1 MNQDDL
7 KTVENT
13 FLAESQDL
21 LQGME
26 EDLLKMEESD
36 SVEERLEAV
45 KRLFRSA
52 HSIKGGA
59 AMFGFDCLSE
69 GAHLLE
75 DSFALLRDKTNL
87 ADLSL
92 DLFTQLLQGIDQLK
106 ILLQQASQHQPP
118 DSQTLT
124 LFEQIKQ
131 HLEQE
136 FCEEEQESWLG
147 ESPLNND
154 LVQTIFAQ
162 EIVPILSRFET
173 EVSQA
178 TEEDLEKTLCALNQ
192 IYYNL
197 SGMAGVLQ
205 IDKFSEL
212 LIPLEAL
219 LEQSDLSLDEFQQR
233 GWRIVQE
240 LEKARQ
246 AILQEQARVT
256 VRELVEQKPH
266 KSRAEMTVKRP
277 TPEPIQPLETTP
289 IILEESAPSTPWQR
303 PTIRVDL
310 EHLTELVNL
319 VGELVINRTQLE
331 AQETQLKAEAKR
343 IRRSIF
349 ELNQFGSE
357 LREEYDRL
365 SVTPGGEM
373 GENRP
378 KNAPIHGLD
387 PLEMDEYSEFHS
399 TAQSVIETTGAIAQ
413 SAGKIDELASQL
425 DHSTDQLRRITEQLR
440 AKVIQLRV
448 VPFSRCVDH
457 LSRALR
463 ELSRLHHKDVNLLLL
478 GRDTKIDESLVD
490 ALRMP
495 LLHLLRNAFDHGIEP
510 PPERTKLGKPP
521 TGQIEIAAYHQ
532 GGQTIIT
539 IQDDGRGIDPEK
551 IRQTAINKGFITPEQ
566 APSLPLTDLYD
577 LLFWPGFSTTDT
589 TTSLSGRGVGL
600 DIVRSSLRQVRGSVK
615 LDSRQGKGTT
625 FILKLPLILSIT
637 NALLVRVEHN
647 TLAIP
652 LDAVEELLYIDGE
665 DLQMAGTQSMLGWR
679 SEFIRLTRL
688 QDLIHYALPLS
699 DEPSPDPLTQ
709 DKIPVVV
716 LACDEGIL
724 AIAVERIIGQ
734 QEIVVKPLPAPL
746 PKPHGLLGTTIL
758 GDGSVILI
766 LDIDELIADFNP
778 HNPAEIAIQEV
789 STLDTPRITPSAPH
803 ILVVDDSYTIRQ
815 LLALTLKRAR
825 YQVELAKDGQEAW
838 EKLQGGVACDLMI
851 ADIEMPRLDGFE
863 LLEQLKTHPQ
873 FRRIPVAMLTSRSGI
888 KHRQRATELGAVHY
902 FTKPYNEAQLL
913 ATLSEIL
920 SHDGL

>member
-1 MNQDDL
+1 MNHDDL

-13 FLAESQDL
+13 FLAESQDF

-26 EDLLKMEESD
+26 DDLLQMEESD
-36 SVEERLEAV
+36 SVAERLEVV
-45 KRLFRSA
+45 KRLFRAA

-75 DSFALLRDKTNL
+75 DSFALLRDRTNL

-92 DLFTQLLQGIDQLK
+92 DLFNQLLRGIDQLK

-118 DSQTLT
+118 APETLT
-124 LFEQIKQ
+124 IFQQIKQ
-131 HLEQE
+131 KLEQE
-136 FCEEEQESWLG
+136 FCEEERESWLG

-173 EVSQA
+173 EVSQVK
-178 TEEDLEKTLCALNQ
+178 EEDLDKTLCALNQ

-212 LIPLEAL
+212 LTPLEAL

-233 GWRIVQE
+233 GWKIVQE

-246 AILQEQARVT
+246 AILQEKARETALKPVG
-256 VRELVEQKPH
+256 QKPNL
-266 KSRAEMTVKRP
+266 AESKMTV
-277 TPEPIQPLETTP
+277 TPQPVESPPIV
-289 IILEESAPSTPWQR
+289 LEESSPPTPWQR

-343 IRRSIF
+343 IRCRIF

-365 SVTPGGEM
+365 SVER
-373 GENRP
+373 GENPP
-378 KNAPIHGLD
+378 KPAPVHGLD

-399 TAQSVIETTGAIAQ
+399 TAQSVIETTGAIAH

-425 DHSTDQLRRITEQLR
+425 DHSTDHLRRITEQLR
-440 AKVIQLRV
+440 TKVIQLRV

-510 PPERTKLGKPP
+510 PPEREKLGKPP

-539 IQDDGRGIDPEK
+539 IQDDGRGIDPEQ

-566 APSLPLTDLYD
+566 AASLPLTDLYD

-600 DIVRSSLRQVRGSVK
+600 DVVRSSLRQVRGSVK

-652 LDAVEELLYIDGE
+652 LDAVEELLYVDGE
-665 DLQMAGTQSMLGWR
+665 DLQMAGSQSMLGWR
-679 SEFIRLTRL
+679 SEFIRLARL

-716 LACDEGIL
+716 LTCDEGIL
-724 AIAVERIIGQ
+724 AIAVERMIGQ

-746 PKPHGLLGTTIL
+746 PKPHGILGTTIL

-766 LDIDELIADFNP
+766 LDIDELIGDFNP
-778 HNPAEIAIQEV
+778 QNPAEIPIHEV

-838 EKLQGGVACDLMI
+838 EKLQGGMPCDLLI

-873 FRRIPVAMLTSRSGI
+873 FQQIPVAMLTSRSGI
-888 KHRQRATELGAVHY
+888 KHRQRAMELGAVHY

-913 ATLSEIL
+913 DTLSEIL
-920 SHDGL
+920 NHDGL